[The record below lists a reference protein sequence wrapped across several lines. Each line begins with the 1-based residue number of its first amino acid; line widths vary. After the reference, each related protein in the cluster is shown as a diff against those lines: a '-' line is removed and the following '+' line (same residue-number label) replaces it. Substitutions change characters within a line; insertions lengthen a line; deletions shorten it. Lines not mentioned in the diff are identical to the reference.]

1 MDATDLRAQ
10 GGTIDFIALDMDGTI
25 LDATYA
31 ISPRVVQAL
40 NHCRAM
46 GKKVIISTGRVYA
59 SVLRNTKAL
68 GRVDGYVC
76 SNGADVYDG
85 EGNAICHLHM
95 DEGLS
100 RRLVAISRRFP
111 SHFHAFMGDSW
122 FYESERSYTD
132 FYIKRSGLQGG
143 KVDFDS
149 YPALAFTK
157 CIFLD
162 EPEKLKPIANAM
174 EKELKDEAEFMFS
187 APFMLE
193 VVIKGVD
200 KETGLERYLRS
211 VGGSLE
217 RTIAF
222 GDADNDEAMIKA
234 ARIGV
239 AMGNANQD
247 LKAKADFVAP
257 TVDDDGVAVVL
268 ESMFGIILDRS
279 GAKRLSS

>member
-1 MDATDLRAQ
+1 MNATELRAQ
-10 GGTIDFIALDMDGTI
+10 GSNIDFIALDMDGTI
-25 LDATYA
+25 LDSTYT
-31 ISPRVVQAL
+31 ISPRVVETIQR
-40 NHCRAM
+40 CRQM
-46 GKKVIISTGRVYA
+46 GKKVIISTGRVYS

-85 EGNAICHLHM
+85 EGNPICRLHM
-95 DEGLS
+95 GEALS

-111 SHFHAFMGDSW
+111 SHFHAFIGDSW
-122 FYESERSYTD
+122 FYEAERSYTD

-143 KVDFDS
+143 KVDFES
-149 YPALAFTK
+149 YPSLEFTK

-162 EPEKLKPIANAM
+162 DPEKLAPIAAAM
-174 EKELKDEAEFMFS
+174 EQELKEEAEYMFS

-200 KETGLERYLRS
+200 KETGLERYLAM

-217 RTIAF
+217 RTLAF

-234 ARIGV
+234 AGIGV
-239 AMGNANQD
+239 AMGNADED

-257 TVDDDGVAVVL
+257 SVDDDGVAAVL
-268 ESMFGIILDRS
+268 GSMFGITQT
-279 GAKRLSS
+279 GVYH